1 MAEIIIPQPF
11 RRHTSG
17 ASRVEVSGRTVGAA
31 LDELIANFPGLRD
44 ELLAEAGML
53 RGGLHLFLGERDVQS
68 LDGLATPLPAGA
80 RLILVLPISGG

>member
-1 MAEIIIPQPF
+1 MAEIVIPQPF
-11 RRHTSG
+11 RRHTGG

-44 ELLAEAGML
+44 ELFAEAGML

>member
-1 MAEIIIPQPF
+1 
-11 RRHTSG
+11 
-17 ASRVEVSGRTVGAA
+17 
-31 LDELIANFPGLRD
+31 
-44 ELLAEAGML
+44 ML